1 MEDTSRATLVRFGAF
16 ELDLKAGQLLRNG
29 RLVRL
34 QPQPF
39 KLLCLL
45 ANQPGRLV
53 TREEFRWRCG
63 RTTRSVDFE
72 QGVNFIKQVRDAL
85 GDQAE
90 RSVYIQT
97 EPKRGYRF
105 LAPVTSAAALQ
116 PPGPGAADPELEKAL
131 WANITELARRR
142 SPPQTAK
149 AVAHRGRGGRSRAD
163 VAGVGEMVNAT
174 DEVLPAE
181 KLQGHPF
188 APVTVPVHML
198 RLRSSVPV

>member
-1 MEDTSRATLVRFGAF
+1 MDDTSPATLVRFGAF
-16 ELDLKAGQLLRNG
+16 ELDLKAGQLLRSG

-53 TREEFRWRCG
+53 TREEIQAALWKNDTF
-63 RTTRSVDFE
+63 VDFE
-72 QGVNFIKQVRDAL
+72 QGVNFAIKQVRDAL

-105 LAPVTSAAALQ
+105 LAPVSAVTAAAALQ

-131 WANITELARRR
+131 WANITELRIADDRRR
-142 SPPQTAK
+142 RQQKLLLIAL
-149 AVAHRGRGGRSRAD
+149 
-163 VAGVGEMVNAT
+163 
-174 DEVLPAE
+174 VLMSLVWA
-181 KLQGHPF
+181 
-188 APVTVPVHML
+188 
-198 RLRSSVPV
+198 RW